1 LDFLKSLN
9 QEKKLY
15 MSTNLYVGSLAPAV
29 DDAKLK
35 AFFDPMGEVKSAQ
48 VIQDRETNVSRG
60 FGFVE
65 MGTEAEA
72 QKAIAELNGKDLEG
86 QAVVVNEARPRKE

>member
-1 LDFLKSLN
+1 
-9 QEKKLY
+9 

-35 AFFDPMGEVKSAQ
+35 AFFDAMGNVKSAQ
-48 VIQDRETNVSRG
+48 VILDKETSQSRG

-65 MGTEAEA
+65 MSTEEEA
-72 QKAIAELNGKDLEG
+72 QKAIKELGGTDLEG
-86 QAVVVNEARPRKE
+86 QAVVINEARARKE